1 MRDLALISRYTSRM
15 RETVDKA
22 GSEGVAPSPLI
33 NFAPAAFVG
42 LWATGFI
49 GGKLGLPYA
58 GPLTFLLIRFIAVL
72 LILAPLAFF
81 MKATW
86 PASKTDYAHTAVA
99 GLMLHAGYLGGV
111 FSAIHHGMS
120 AGVVSLIVGLQP
132 VLTAVLAAV
141 WLKDKVT
148 RTQWIGLTLGFIG
161 VALVVSGKSNLT
173 HADSMSYALA
183 LMALC
188 SITLGTLYQK
198 RYCPNLNLV
207 SGAVI
212 QYSACAVLYLLL
224 APLTENMQVR
234 WTGQFIFALGWLV
247 VVLSIASIM
256 LLYVL
261 IQRGA
266 ATRVTSL
273 FYMVPP
279 ATAVMAWLIF
289 NETMTGWA
297 LAGMALCGAGV
308 LLVVRQPS
316 QGDKAK

>member
-1 MRDLALISRYTSRM
+1 MTQ
-15 RETVDKA
+15 TVEKSSPA
-22 GSEGVAPSPLI
+22 APAPTPWIKL
-33 NFAPAAFVG
+33 APAAFVG

-49 GGKLGLPYA
+49 GGKLGLPFA
-58 GPLTFLLIRFIAVL
+58 EPITFLLIRFIAVL
-72 LILAPLAFF
+72 LILTPIAFVMRAP
-81 MKATW
+81 W
-86 PASKTDYAHTAVA
+86 PATKKDYLHTAVA
-99 GLMLHAGYLGGV
+99 GLLLHAGYLGGV

-148 RTQWIGLTLGFIG
+148 RIQWIGLALGFFG

-173 HADSMSYALA
+173 NADSASYALA
-183 LMALC
+183 LLALI

-198 RYCPNLNLV
+198 RYCQNLNLL
-207 SGAVI
+207 SGTVI
-212 QYSACAVLYLLL
+212 QFSACAMLYLLL
-224 APLTENMQVR
+224 APLLETMQVR

-247 VVLSIASIM
+247 IVLSIASIM

-261 IQRGA
+261 IRRGA

-289 NETMTGWA
+289 GETMTGWA
-297 LAGMALCGAGV
+297 LAGMVMCGAGV
-308 LLVVRQPS
+308 LLVVRQPK
-316 QGDKAK
+316 Q